1 MLRLH
6 GITPVMVSP
15 FWDDEGLDENNLRR
29 QIDFA
34 INNGA
39 AAVAGPGYASEFY
52 KMSDGERYRFA
63 EVLVDQAKKRV
74 PVIIATSSDS
84 TYLTI
89 EFSKFAERMSADCL
103 MVTPPRT
110 TKLPASEIVE
120 YYSRLCS
127 AVSIPVMLQDADF
140 TGAGLPADVFV
151 DLAMR
156 HENFLFTKLE
166 IIMPGQKC
174 AEIIERTNGR
184 MQVIYGLGGI
194 AMLDGL
200 YRGASAFEKFW
211 TELGVSGQWKRTGGR
226 FLLWQGADVNVSG
239 VPFRVPVAGDYAR
252 PLVVTPGSPEISVPL
267 GLDCVRL
274 HILGHVTLPGGYPAT
289 GKPGEVIASYTVA
302 LAGGKMREV
311 PLRNGVEVARS
322 NMIHEATRTNPI
334 AAAAP
339 RALIFTKD
347 VVREHYQVLL
357 YSLPVNGRV
366 QSITLRLKAGA
377 DPLLVFA
384 ITAERV

>member
-1 MLRLH
+1 MKRLQ
-6 GITPVMVSP
+6 T
-15 FWDDEGLDENNLRR
+15 L
-29 QIDFA
+29 
-34 INNGA
+34 
-39 AAVAGPGYASEFY
+39 AS
-52 KMSDGERYRFA
+52 
-63 EVLVDQAKKRV
+63 
-74 PVIIATSSDS
+74 
-84 TYLTI
+84 LT
-89 EFSKFAERMSADCL
+89 KA
-103 MVTPPRT
+103 
-110 TKLPASEIVE
+110 
-120 YYSRLCS
+120 
-127 AVSIPVMLQDADF
+127 
-140 TGAGLPADVFV
+140 
-151 DLAMR
+151 
-156 HENFLFTKLE
+156 
-166 IIMPGQKC
+166 
-174 AEIIERTNGR
+174 
-184 MQVIYGLGGI
+184 GI
-194 AMLDGL
+194 ASTVKMIACATWIQNHL
-200 YRGASAFEKFW
+200 SAPPSQ
-211 TELGVSGQWKRTGGR
+211 T
-226 FLLWQGADVNVSG
+226 
-239 VPFRVPVAGDYAR
+239 AR

-357 YSLPVNGRV
+357 YSLTVNGRV